1 MCIWRNG
8 GDGVMIDDPSLMLN
22 RTLNE
27 VSDFLQCELD
37 EKIKCGGVPLTGLV
51 LDGYS
56 EDGKAVRLEVRLSI
70 RGED

>member
-1 MCIWRNG
+1 MLC
-8 GDGVMIDDPSLMLN
+8 VMIDDPSLMLN
-22 RTLNE
+22 RSLGE

-56 EDGKAVRLEVRLSI
+56 DDGVPVRLEIRLSI
-70 RGED
+70 RGDE

>member
-1 MCIWRNG
+1 
-8 GDGVMIDDPSLMLN
+8 MIDDPSLMLG
-22 RTLNE
+22 RTLSE

-56 EDGKAVRLEVRLSI
+56 NDGVPVRLEIRLSV
-70 RGED
+70 RGEKE

>member
-1 MCIWRNG
+1 MLSGN
-8 GDGVMIDDPSLMLN
+8 DVYADDPRLMLDKS
-22 RTLNE
+22 LHE
-27 VSDFLQCELD
+27 VSDFLQSELD

-56 EDGKAVRLEVRLSI
+56 NDGKPVRLEVRLSV